1 MSGRERSHSIIRMIA
16 DVTFARL
23 GVLWENVEVSTLQ
36 AQWHK
41 EASSSSLWWRQVN
54 GVELVCGEGE
64 LGMGSRETV
73 NGFDGV
79 EGIKVGLLSSWV

>member
-1 MSGRERSHSIIRMIA
+1 MSGRERSPSIIRMIA

-23 GVLWENVEVSTLQ
+23 GMLRENVEVSTLQ
-36 AQWHK
+36 AQ
-41 EASSSSLWWRQVN
+41 WRQVN

-73 NGFDGV
+73 NGFDGM